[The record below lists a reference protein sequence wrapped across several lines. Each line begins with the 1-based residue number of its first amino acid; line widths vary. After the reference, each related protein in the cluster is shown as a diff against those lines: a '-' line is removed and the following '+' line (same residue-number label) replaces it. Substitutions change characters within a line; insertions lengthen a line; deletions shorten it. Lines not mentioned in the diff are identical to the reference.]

1 MKFDLSNAAPNF
13 KGYNVTSVEVG
24 DYIAIK
30 PSVWGSLEDMRWF
43 RVEAIHYTNT
53 DAEPNEE
60 LWSSDYINSSISDII
75 TDSGTYGIEDV
86 CDIRLPGEVQGLD

>member
-13 KGYNVTSVEVG
+13 KGYNVT
-24 DYIAIK
+24 
-30 PSVWGSLEDMRWF
+30 SVWGSLEDMRWF

-86 CDIRLPGEVQGLD
+86 CDIRLPGEVQGLN

>member
-13 KGYNVTSVEVG
+13 KGYNETTVEVG

-43 RVEAIHYTNT
+43 RVEAVHY
-53 DAEPNEE
+53 
-60 LWSSDYINSSISDII
+60 DYINSSISDII

-86 CDIRLPGEVQGLD
+86 CDIRLPGEVQGLN